1 MKHVNLRRAVERYVG
16 VDEYKHGN
24 SPGYKAEFEG
34 MVISWFTTYYDPDS
48 ATCVNV
54 RHVSDKHD
62 FASDYHAG
70 SYYDTIKSA
79 INALTYN
86 FRKKNEQ
93 MANDNN

>member
-1 MKHVNLRRAVERYVG
+1 MKKQRIFYVY
-16 VDEYKHGN
+16 EALSEIITSNYFN
-24 SPGYKAEFEG
+24 QFA
-34 MVISWFTTYYDPDS
+34 TYYDPDS

-62 FASDYHAG
+62 FVSDYHAG

-86 FRKKNEQ
+86 FRKRNEQ